1 MLMGSSSR
9 PGPQLAS
16 PKDLG
21 PGGEVAAFCYLWNT
35 QGMCLIPP
43 HTLLP
48 TKPLDQQDMVTGTGQ
63 GPSTLRYQW
72 AWPLLLATGEYKASS
87 ARKEVSAEVG
97 PAYHP

>member
-21 PGGEVAAFCYLWNT
+21 PGGEVEAFSYLWNT
-35 QGMCLIPP
+35 QRTCLMPP
-43 HTLLP
+43 TLLP
-48 TKPLDQQDMVTGTGQ
+48 TKPLDQQDMVKGTGQ
-63 GPSTLRYQW
+63 GSSTLRYLW
-72 AWPLLLATGEYKASS
+72 AWPLLLATGEHKASS